1 MDDIRDRLVRKGD
14 YVYGSF
20 VRPEAVDGYINGV
33 NPGDRSDVLGRFC
46 FSEASVDDAVEHARV
61 ASRLWRRVGLND
73 RASVVRAFRAA
84 VGRHRERLVGLI
96 TRETGKPLWLA
107 RREVLLALKSLDHVL
122 DAGLAGLAPNVV
134 EEVAG
139 RNDAIPRGV
148 VALLCPF
155 SYPALI
161 PATHSATAVL
171 AGNSVV
177 YKPSKFA
184 PGVGQLIAELWDQ
197 CRLPR
202 GVMNMVQGSGSG
214 VGKRLI
220 SSPSIDALVVAGGFS
235 TAMDVRRHVFDRPE
249 LPVLYLSGGKSLAL
263 VLEGC
268 ELDRA
273 IYDVMTCAF
282 LGTGQRHDNIARAI
296 VHESVWDEFCE
307 RIVKQTQ
314 QLRLG
319 YGFDDEVFMGPLI
332 SENGRSRFRRYG
344 RAVTSKG
351 NEVLL
356 GGTSRTRMS
365 RRGFYV
371 TPAIYAIDWREGS
384 SFLNEEPPGPTLLL
398 YKVSS
403 TDEAVALHNQAH
415 YRLATSLFPKPDAKG
430 LPHLVDR
437 LRTGSL
443 YLNRGTTH
451 SVLPLEAVGL
461 GRSSSGQTGGLG
473 LLRMLTYPRA
483 QVVATESF
491 DEEDTLPGTNWED
504 ENTDIPRVEVEAEMD
519 VSAMLEPL

>member
-1 MDDIRDRLVRKGD
+1 MSGT
-14 YVYGSF
+14 
-20 VRPEAVDGYINGV
+20 P
-33 NPGDRSDVLGRFC
+33 NPY
-46 FSEASVDDAVEHARV
+46 
-61 ASRLWRRVGLND
+61 
-73 RASVVRAFRAA
+73 AA
-84 VGRHRERLVGLI
+84 
-96 TRETGKPLWLA
+96 
-107 RREVLLALKSLDHVL
+107 AL
-122 DAGLAGLAPNVV
+122 
-134 EEVAG
+134 
-139 RNDAIPRGV
+139 
-148 VALLCPF
+148 
-155 SYPALI
+155 ALI
-161 PATHSATAVL
+161 PNLLPIGLVMGTMGWCNIPLDMATVMIA
-171 AGNSVV
+171 SVSLGIGIDCAIH
-177 YKPSKFA
+177 YLFRYREE
-184 PGVGQLIAELWDQ
+184 IARD
-197 CRLPR
+197 
-202 GVMNMVQGSGSG
+202 G
-214 VGKRLI
+214 
-220 SSPSIDALVVAGGFS
+220 D
-235 TAMDVRRHVFDRPE
+235 
-249 LPVLYLSGGKSLAL
+249 
-263 VLEGC
+263 
-268 ELDRA
+268 
-273 IYDVMTCAF
+273 
-282 LGTGQRHDNIARAI
+282 IARAI